1 MKNRKALFV
10 LLIVLQLS
18 FVVNAQTLVLDQ
30 ANHRFLIGEK
40 TGSPRLDLII
50 RSFTDSEK
58 LEIPRYAVIDTLTK
72 PSAQAVDGETY
83 YVKAGRMAEPMTL
96 VIRNAEKLP
105 QNYRLE
111 VGGQEAIIDKTGSPV
126 SYFRL
131 GGEKCTATF
140 TMPFGIDSTT
150 VSLRDD
156 RGKILSRLHIA
167 YSYPLPEMLYIDVR
181 PHKDT
186 EANDTTRL
194 RKLLRGYNK
203 VPTTYSGNGGVPD
216 QLVIGELT
224 MYIGF
229 KKAYY
234 DGFVRHTYV
243 RHRITRKGSKN
254 DTELFPP
261 RKISDGELV
270 QSYGNFR
277 EERFSN
283 AQINQTSSRWAWLID
298 GQYEFL
304 YTYSTAV
311 APLGRYPFEI
321 RHHWL
326 RTWLYNLS
334 AVMWLLPR
342 ILVTKPWLTFL
353 LISIFVYFYIRKRLR
368 KAATDAQKANL
379 ELQAIQSQLNPHF
392 VFNALSSLQGLINQ
406 NDREKANGY
415 LSGFSRLLRN
425 TLNDSGKEM
434 VPLSVEIAN
443 IDNYVRLEQLR
454 FGFRYEIVTDEL
466 ISRAQH
472 TEIPSLLIQPVVEN
486 AIKHGIASLGNAGQ
500 LTIKFSSYVSDLII
514 SIKDNGR
521 GFEPRTP
528 AEGKGL
534 SLTKERIRLL
544 NKQRYRISMDISSG
558 PEGTEV
564 VLIFNK
570 WL

>member
-1 MKNRKALFV
+1 MKNWKCFSILIAL
-10 LLIVLQLS
+10 LS
-18 FVVNAQTLVLDQ
+18 PSFTVNAQTLVLDP
-30 ANHRFLIGEK
+30 ATHRFLIGEESSRP
-40 TGSPRLDLII
+40 GLDLIV
-50 RSFTDSEK
+50 RSFTDTEK
-58 LEIPRYAVIDTLTK
+58 LEIPQYAVIDTLTK
-72 PSAQAVDGETY
+72 PSAQATDHETY
-83 YVKAGRMAEPMTL
+83 LVKAGRMAEPMTL

-111 VGGQEAIIDKTGSPV
+111 VGGQKAIIDKTGSPI
-126 SYFRL
+126 SYFQL
-131 GGEKCTATF
+131 GGEKCAATF

-167 YSYPLPEMLYIDVR
+167 YSYPLPELLYIDVK
-181 PHKDT
+181 PHNDT

-194 RKLLRGYNK
+194 RKFLPGYNK

-224 MYIGF
+224 MYLGF

-243 RHRITRKGSKN
+243 RHHITRKGSEN
-254 DTELFPP
+254 DIKLFPS
-261 RKISDGELV
+261 RKISDGLIRP
-270 QSYGNFR
+270 YGNFR
-277 EERFSN
+277 EEKFSN
-283 AQINQTSSRWAWLID
+283 AQIDQTSSRWAWLID
-298 GQYEFL
+298 GHYEFL
-304 YTYSTAV
+304 YTYSSAV
-311 APLGRYPFEI
+311 APLGRYSFEI

-334 AVMWLLPR
+334 GIMWLLPR
-342 ILVTKPWLTFL
+342 ILAMKPWLTFL

-368 KAATDAQKANL
+368 KAATEAQKANL

-392 VFNALSSLQGLINQ
+392 VFNALSSLQGLINK
-406 NDREKANGY
+406 NETEKANDY

-434 VPLSVEIAN
+434 VPLSVEITN

-454 FGFRYEIVTDEL
+454 FGFSYEIVTDEL
-466 ISRAQH
+466 ISWVQH
-472 TEIPSLLIQPVVEN
+472 TEIPSLLIQPAVEN

-500 LTIKFSSYVSDLII
+500 LTIKFSGDGSDLFI

-521 GFEPRTP
+521 GFKPGTTS
-528 AEGKGL
+528 EGKGL
-534 SLTKERIRLL
+534 SLTQERIRLL
-544 NKQRYRISMDISSG
+544 NKQRHRISMNISSG

-564 VLIFNK
+564 VLIFKK